1 MRNSTLCAAIAVLL
15 LCSGPAWAHHA
26 FSRDFDPEKQ
36 VTLNGTVTKVE
47 WTNPHVYTWLDV
59 KDDKG
64 TVANWK
70 VEMGSPK
77 ALTKAGWSRNKLK
90 IGEMVTL
97 QGWGAKNGTNYAN
110 AEEMTTADGKKLSA
124 ASSYDRNQ
132 PIATSGSEST
142 QPVGTSGKTKTR
154 PND

>member
-1 MRNSTLCAAIAVLL
+1 MRNSTLCAAVTALL
-15 LCSGPAWAHHA
+15 LGSTPAWAHHA
-26 FSRDFDPEKQ
+26 FSAEFDPEKP

-47 WTNPHVYTWLDV
+47 WTNPHVYTYVDV

-64 TVANWK
+64 KVTNWK

-77 ALTKAGWSRNKLK
+77 ALTKAGWTRTKLK
-90 IGEMVTL
+90 AGEMVSF
-97 QGWGAKNGTNYAN
+97 QGWRAKNGTNFAN
-110 AEEMTTADGKKLSA
+110 AEAMTMPDGKKLSA
-124 ASSYDRNQ
+124 VSSYDRNQ
-132 PIATSGSEST
+132 PVATSGSEST